1 MAATNT
7 IKLKRSN
14 VQSNVPSLGDL
25 TLGEL
30 AVNTFDGKIF
40 IKKNDGSDS
49 LETIVTTHAQIT
61 GSIELTSA
69 VTSSFQLIQNTN
81 GSSND
86 MLTIRVGG
94 ADRVTID
101 SKGTLIIKEIDSLPT
116 GEVGALAVSGSNFF
130 IYL

>member
-14 VQSNVPSLGDL
+14 VQSSVPALGDL

-30 AVNTFDGKIF
+30 AVNTFDGKVF
-40 IKKNDGSDS
+40 LKKNDGSDS
-49 LETIVTTHAQIT
+49 VETIVTTHAQIT

-69 VTSSFQLIQNTN
+69 VTSSFQLITN
-81 GSSND
+81 DSPSGEV
-86 MLTIRVGG
+86 LTIRVGG
-94 ADRVTID
+94 EDKVTVN
-101 SKGTLIIKEIDSLPT
+101 SEGTFIIKEVNTLPT
-116 GEVGALAVSGSNFF
+116 GEVGGLSVSGSNFF

>member
-94 ADRVTID
+94 EDRVTVD
-101 SKGTLIIKEIDSLPT
+101 SKGTLIIKEINSLPT